1 MREDNGNLVFFANW
15 DDFLR
20 AYFLTAGKANEKL
33 VSGKVQTVR
42 NGTTLTET
50 EKLIESFRN
59 YAPTLYKVLTDPD
72 SAIIAVSDFKVG
84 EETLNVLAIQ
94 ASAQD
99 KEAAKDK
106 LIKTCVHICTEIN
119 TTNHLAVWRRYLR
132 TVWLHN

>member
-1 MREDNGNLVFFANW
+1 MEDKSGFIYFANW

-20 AYFLTAGKANEKL
+20 EYFLTAGKANEKL
-33 VSGKVQTVR
+33 VSGKARKVR
-42 NGTTLTET
+42 NGTPLRET

-59 YAPTLYKVLTDPD
+59 YAPTLYKVLTEPD
-72 SAIIAVSDFKVG
+72 SAIKVVPNFKVG

-106 LIKTCVHICTEIN
+106 LIQACVRICTEIN

-132 TVWLHN
+132 TVWLHE